1 MGDNKT
7 RNGAMIGSIG
17 AGFLAVGDW
26 LIGCIDPTSI
36 GDSMILVKGC
46 NEVGYIRPVL
56 SMVVAILGVIMC
68 TYGMLCMADTII
80 EKSKMKSLYRN
91 SVIWGALQWLFIH
104 FVFCG
109 FRYIYQYLWNED
121 YEDLAYKAV
130 NVASEA
136 FMPVFLISYVVITVP
151 YVVFFIALL
160 RKKTI
165 FPRWTA
171 GFYMLTFTVIF
182 KMVAA
187 VLGKTPLANGFSTA
201 SNNMA
206 IAIWLFCVGIYLKRY
221 YRE

>member
-80 EKSKMKSLYRN
+80 EKSSVKESRGQPKS
-91 SVIWGALQWLFIH
+91 GALKQ
-104 FVFCG
+104 
-109 FRYIYQYLWNED
+109 
-121 YEDLAYKAV
+121 
-130 NVASEA
+130 
-136 FMPVFLISYVVITVP
+136 
-151 YVVFFIALL
+151 
-160 RKKTI
+160 
-165 FPRWTA
+165 
-171 GFYMLTFTVIF
+171 
-182 KMVAA
+182 
-187 VLGKTPLANGFSTA
+187 
-201 SNNMA
+201 A
-206 IAIWLFCVGIYLKRY
+206 I
-221 YRE
+221 E

>member
-1 MGDNKT
+1 MDYVKT

-26 LIGCIDPTSI
+26 LIDCINPISI

-56 SMVVAILGVIMC
+56 SMFVAILGVIMC
-68 TYGMLCMADTII
+68 TYGMLCMADTFLK
-80 EKSKMKSLYRN
+80 KSKMKSLYRN
-91 SVIWGALQWLFIH
+91 SVMWGALQWLFIH
-104 FVFCG
+104 FAFCG
-109 FRYIYQYLWNED
+109 LRYIYQYLWNEN
-121 YEDLAYKAV
+121 YGDLAFKAV
-130 NVASEA
+130 NAASEA
-136 FMPVFLISYVVITVP
+136 FMPVFLVSYAIIIVP

-171 GFYMLTFTVIF
+171 GFYMLTFAVIF
-182 KMVAA
+182 KMIAA
-187 VLGKTPLANGFSTA
+187 VMGKTPLANGFSTA

-206 IAIWLFCVGIYLKRY
+206 IAIWLFCVVIYLKRCR
-221 YRE
+221 RE

>member
-1 MGDNKT
+1 MGDIKT

-26 LIGCIDPTSI
+26 LIGCIDPASI

-46 NEVGYIRPVL
+46 NGIGYIRPVL
-56 SMVVAILGVIMC
+56 SMFVALLGVIMC
-68 TYGMLCMADTII
+68 TYGMSCMADTII
-80 EKSKMKSLYRN
+80 EKSKLKSLYRN

-109 FRYIYQYLWNED
+109 FRYIYQYLWHEG
-121 YEDLAYKAV
+121 YGDLAFKAV
-130 NVASEA
+130 NAASEA
-136 FMPVFLISYVVITVP
+136 FMPVFLISYVIIIVP

-160 RKKTI
+160 RKKTV

-182 KMVAA
+182 KALAA
-187 VLGKTPLANGFSTA
+187 ALGKTPLANGISTA

-206 IAIWLFCVGIYLKRY
+206 IAIWLLCAVIYLKRCT
-221 YRE
+221 RE